1 MKNPFKALTKF
12 EWCLWIGSVI
22 AVTVSF
28 LIYSTDYLTL
38 AASLIGV
45 TALIFI
51 SKGMVIGQVICV
63 IFAVFYGIVSYFFG
77 YYGEMITYLC
87 MSGPIA
93 MMSVISWIKHPFE
106 KSAEV
111 KVSKL
116 SKKQIIIMIISTA
129 GVTGIFYFILKS
141 LGNANLLLSTISIST
156 SFSAAYL
163 TFMRSAYYGVG
174 YALND
179 VILIGLWTYATVDNI
194 SYMPMTV
201 CFAMFFINDIY
212 GFVNWHKMEKRQKMQ

>member
-1 MKNPFKALTKF
+1 MKNPFKSLTKF
-12 EWCLWIGSVI
+12 EWCLWIGSLI

-63 IFAVFYGIVSYFFG
+63 VFAVFYGVVSYFFR

-93 MMSVISWIKHPFE
+93 LMSVISWLKHPFE

-111 KVSKL
+111 EVSKL
-116 SKKQIIIMIISTA
+116 NKKQIIIMIISTA
-129 GVTGIFYFILKS
+129 GVTGIFYFILGA
-141 LGNANLLLSTISIST
+141 LGNANLLLSTVSIAT
-156 SFSAAYL
+156 SFAAAYL
-163 TFMRSAYYGVG
+163 TFMRSAYYGIG

-179 VILIGLWTYATVDNI
+179 LVLIGLWTYATIDDI

-201 CFAMFFINDIY
+201 CFAMFFVNDIY
-212 GFVNWHKMEKRQKMQ
+212 GFINWQRMKKRQMK